1 MAGGIEA
8 GRLRDR
14 IVLLKP
20 AYTRDGFGQ
29 DIIHWDRVGPVFAE
43 VVGNGG
49 GTSLSVG
56 RSSITYSHTVRIRFS
71 SVVTGI
77 TAAWRM
83 EWKNRVF
90 EISSVTNQDNDDAIL
105 ELECNDELPSSE
117 VPVIKDA
124 DAILYDNDIDD
135 AIANSKMP
143 NSPINTRRSS
153 N

>member
-20 AYTRDGFGQ
+20 AYTRDEFGQ
-29 DIIHWDRVGPVFAE
+29 DLIHWDRVGPVFAE

-83 EWKNRVF
+83 EWRNRIF
-90 EISSVTNQDNDDAIL
+90 EISSVLNQNNDNAIL
-105 ELECNDELPSSE
+105 ELECSDESPASE
-117 VPVIKDA
+117 TPVIPDGN
-124 DAILYDNDIDD
+124 AILFDSDIHDVIGNEG
-135 AIANSKMP
+135 AP
-143 NSPINTRRSS
+143 HSPINRE
-153 N
+153 

>member
-20 AYTRDGFGQ
+20 AYTRDEFGQ
-29 DIIHWDRVGPVFAE
+29 DLIHWDRVGPVFAE

-77 TAAWRM
+77 TTTALHCRCLA
-83 EWKNRVF
+83 E
-90 EISSVTNQDNDDAIL
+90 SAT
-105 ELECNDELPSSE
+105 P
-117 VPVIKDA
+117 
-124 DAILYDNDIDD
+124 
-135 AIANSKMP
+135 
-143 NSPINTRRSS
+143 
-153 N
+153 